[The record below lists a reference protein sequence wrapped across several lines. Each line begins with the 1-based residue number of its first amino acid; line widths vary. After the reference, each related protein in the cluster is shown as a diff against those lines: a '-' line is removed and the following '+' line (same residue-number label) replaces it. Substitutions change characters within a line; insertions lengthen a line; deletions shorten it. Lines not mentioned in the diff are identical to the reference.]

1 LQKLTNLVMK
11 KFTISTTLVVLLF
24 TFLPYMAEGQERV
37 VPMPNRQQLQSA
49 HVRVLFQDSEG
60 YMWYGMKMDG
70 LYRDD
75 GYTLTSF
82 RADFLHPEIQ
92 MNNNIM
98 ALCEDKFQRLWIGTK
113 RGLYILDKH
122 DYSIRPTG
130 DKTLQTWTIDAL
142 KASTGDSVWAY
153 ANKHLLV
160 YDRDGKCVR
169 QEPYD
174 ENPLVTQSRK
184 EITDQRGNVW
194 QIDDDGIPSVQA
206 EPLMKLEE
214 VDLETLPLRCV
225 LPTNRSG
232 VLPPEHR
239 VHAVWD
245 AIDDTKWV
253 GTSEGLWMVR
263 PDREPEQVGPN
274 FGVVNTLSPGDDGT
288 VYMNT
293 EWQGLISYKDG
304 LITKL
309 DTAIRNAT
317 DLFWDDNKLW
327 ICTADGRVL
336 RYDVEKKKQEDM
348 SAELNL
354 LGDVSAGIVVLKGCV
369 WLLFN
374 QRLIIYSPERKVL
387 HYIFPFD
394 LYPQPVFFR
403 RLYTDGVSR
412 VYLECERK
420 CYELVM
426 KDDSNRPTVSE
437 KVTLSAYQTIHGTYS
452 LGLGNHELNVA
463 SDERVVHLFFT
474 TFDHLN
480 TRHIRYAFRRGGEE
494 EWQYLEMGQN
504 DARITQ
510 LSAGENIIE
519 VKATNA
525 NGEWGTEVTAITI
538 HCEHYWWETVWALVS
553 FGVLAAILLGVSFWL
568 WRKVKRKRAKKQQ
581 ESTSNNA

>member
-1 LQKLTNLVMK
+1 MK
-11 KFTISTTLVVLLF
+11 KITISTTLVVLFF
-24 TFLPYMAEGQERV
+24 TFLPYIAKGQERV

-426 KDDSNRPTVSE
+426 KDDSNRPAVSE

-525 NGEWGTEVTAITI
+525 NGEWGTEVTTITI

>member
-1 LQKLTNLVMK
+1 MK
-11 KFTISTTLVVLLF
+11 KITISTTFVVLLF
-24 TFLPYMAEGQERV
+24 TFLPYMAKGQGRV
-37 VPMPNRQQLQSA
+37 VPMPNHEQMQSA

-75 GYTLTSF
+75 GYMLTSF

-98 ALCEDKFQRLWIGTK
+98 ALCEDKFHRLWIGTK

-160 YDRDGKCVR
+160 YDRNGNCIR

-184 EITDQRGNVW
+184 EITDKRGNVW
-194 QIDDDGIPSVQA
+194 RIDDDGIPSVQA

-232 VLPPEHR
+232 ILPPEHR

-245 AIDDTKWV
+245 AIDDIKWV
-253 GTSEGLWMVR
+253 GTSQGLWMVR
-263 PDREPEQVGPN
+263 PGSEPEQVGPN

-327 ICTADGRVL
+327 ICVADGRVL
-336 RYDVEKKKQEDM
+336 RYDVEKQIQEDM

-374 QRLIIYSPERKVL
+374 QRLIIYSPEKKVL
-387 HYIFPFD
+387 HYIFPSD
-394 LYPQPVFFR
+394 LYPQPAFFR

-412 VYLECERK
+412 VYLECEKK
-420 CYELVM
+420 CFELVM
-426 KDDSNRPTVSE
+426 KNDSDRPAVPE
-437 KVTLSAYQTIHGTYS
+437 EVALSAYQTIHGTYC
-452 LGLGNHELNVA
+452 LGLGTHELNVA

-494 EWQYLEMGQN
+494 EWQYLGMGQN

-525 NGEWGTEVTAITI
+525 NGEWGTEITTITI
-538 HCEHYWWETVWALVS
+538 YCEHYWWETIWALIN
-553 FGVLAAILLGVSFWL
+553 FCILAAILLGVSFWL
-568 WRKVKRKRAKKQQ
+568 WRKVKRKRAKKQ
-581 ESTSNNA
+581 